1 MPTMLHIYTRH
12 VRRCSHAAKGIY
24 YHKCGC
30 PKWACGTLPG
40 QSRFYRKSLDTG
52 DVLTAERRIRE
63 IEAGNQS
70 ESKLLM
76 AAIHVWES
84 SLQIA
89 PSTHVKYFR
98 LLKQLRIWANEHNI
112 FTVRELGIDQLDA
125 FYAERRVSR
134 TTKVREIQTLR
145 SFFDF
150 CVDRRWR
157 EDNPAR
163 KIKPP
168 KGLKPNEVV
177 PYTQGEITA
186 ILAACDR
193 FGKNSYE
200 RSRARALVLLLRH
213 AALRIGDAYRL
224 RRDAITEGRI
234 RLYTSKSGIPV
245 NIRLS
250 QDLAFALE
258 VLPPPDPL
266 TQQNEYFF
274 WNGHIPATAKDG
286 GKKFTVERAER
297 LLRAVFAAAGVKN
310 AHAHRFR
317 HTKATE
323 LLARGATMD
332 DVAALL
338 GNSVRICEKHYA
350 KWDTKRQD
358 RLDALMEPELHCTYS
373 VHDMDATVKSL
384 LDSLIAGAKGGTRTP
399 TPCGT
404 RS

>member
-1 MPTMLHIYTRH
+1 MSNMLHIYTRH

-52 DVLTAERRIRE
+52 DLITAERRVRE
-63 IEAGNQS
+63 IEAGNQT
-70 ESKLLM
+70 ESKPLM
-76 AAIHVWES
+76 VAIQVWDS

-89 PSTHVKYFR
+89 PSTHAKYFR
-98 LLKQLRIWANEHNI
+98 LLKQLRIWANEHSI
-112 FTVRELGIDQLDA
+112 VTIRELGIDQLDA
-125 FYAERRVSR
+125 FYAEHRVSR

-177 PYTQGEITA
+177 PYTQGEIAA
-186 ILAACDR
+186 ILAACDH
-193 FGKNSYE
+193 FGKNDYE

-213 AALRIGDAYRL
+213 TALRIGDAYRL
-224 RRDAITEGRI
+224 RRDAVVAGRI

-245 NIRLS
+245 NIRMS
-250 QDLAFALE
+250 QELAFALE
-258 VLPPPDPL
+258 VLPPPNPL
-266 TQQNEYFF
+266 AEHNEYFF
-274 WNGHIPATAKDG
+274 WNGHVPVTAEDG
-286 GKKFTVERAER
+286 GKKFSVERAER
-297 LLRAVFAAAGVKN
+297 LLRAVFAEASVKD

-338 GNSVRICEKHYA
+338 GNSVRICERHYA
-350 KWDTKRQD
+350 KWDVNRQN
-358 RLDALMEPELHCTYS
+358 RLDAFMEPEVRCTYP
-373 VHDMDATVKSL
+373 VHEIDERDKSL
-384 LDSLIAGAKGGTRTP
+384 LNSLIAGAKGGTRTP